1 MATLYGT
8 QMAKLRNSTPVQ
20 LPDPCDVHG
29 RVRCFDELVVLASQ
43 ATADGIIE
51 VARLP
56 KGAKFLYGILQT
68 DTSLGTS
75 TIAIG
80 ISGTAGKYRAS
91 ATFTATNTPTLF
103 GVVSAATVAKL
114 TAEEI
119 VIITFATANLPA
131 SGNLRVQI
139 FYSLD

>member
-29 RVRCFDELVVLASQ
+29 RVRCFDELVVLATQTTSD
-43 ATADGIIE
+43 TIE

-56 KGAKFLYGILQT
+56 KGAKFQYGVLAT
-68 DTSLGTS
+68 DTSLGTA

-80 ISGTAGKYRAS
+80 ISGTAGKYRAA
-91 ATFTATNTPTLF
+91 ATFTATNTPTFF
-103 GVVSAATVAKL
+103 GVVATATVAKL

-119 VIITFATANLPA
+119 VIITIATANLPA

-139 FYSLD
+139 FYTLD